1 MKLTQKQ
8 LQKILLREMK
18 ALMEEHGR
26 DLFPFWIKE
35 LAQDLNAAE
44 NEVLTDLDSRLLNA
58 VRNLVNEMSDKAYN
72 DDVTGDGFSPELCR
86 QISELL
92 KSAADAVYKAG
103 NT

>member
-8 LQKILLREMK
+8 LQKMILREMK
-18 ALMEEHGR
+18 TLTEEHGR
-26 DLFPFWIKE
+26 DLFPPRIKE

-44 NEVLTDLDSRLLNA
+44 NEVRTDLDSRLLNA
-58 VRNLVNEMSDKAYN
+58 VRNLINEMSDKAY
-72 DDVTGDGFSPELCR
+72 DESIDGLSPELCR
-86 QISELL
+86 QISVLL